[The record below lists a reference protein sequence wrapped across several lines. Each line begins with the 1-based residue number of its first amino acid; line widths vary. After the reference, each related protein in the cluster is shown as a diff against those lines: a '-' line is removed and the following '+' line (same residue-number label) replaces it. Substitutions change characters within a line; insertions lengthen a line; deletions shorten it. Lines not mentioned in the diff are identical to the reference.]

1 MSRQALSPDTIQQA
15 LDALPD
21 WTVREGKLHREFQFP
36 DFNEAFG
43 FMTAVALYAERR
55 DHHPEWFNVYNRVVV
70 DLSTHDV
77 GGISQADVDMARFMS
92 ARASHGE

>member
-1 MSRQALSPDTIQQA
+1 MSRQALQPDAIQQA

-21 WTVREGKLHREFQFP
+21 WTVREGKLHREFQFS

-77 GGISQADVDMARFMS
+77 GGISQADIDMARFMS
-92 ARASHGE
+92 ARAPR